1 MIVVDS
7 CGWVER
13 FAGSPLGE
21 LYGAAMQDPGEMLVP
36 AVCLTEVFRLLARE
50 AGEPA
55 ALVGSGV
62 MQQARVVALD
72 AELAIGAARA
82 GQAFRL
88 PLADSVV
95 YATAQAHGAEV
106 WTHDEHFRGLPGV
119 RFLEAPPAPD

>member
-13 FAGSPLGE
+13 FAGSAHGE

-55 ALVGSGV
+55 ALVGVGV
-62 MQQARVVALD
+62 MRQARVVALD
-72 AELAIGAARA
+72 AELAIGAARV
-82 GQAFRL
+82 GQALGL
-88 PLADSVV
+88 PLAHSIV

-106 WTHDEHFRGLPGV
+106 WTHDERFRGLPGV
-119 RFLEAPPAPD
+119 RFVEAAAD

>member
-13 FAGSPLGE
+13 FAGSAHGE

-36 AVCLTEVFRLLARE
+36 AVCLTEVFRTLARE
-50 AGEPA
+50 AGESA
-55 ALVGSGV
+55 ALVGASV
-62 MQQARVVALD
+62 MRQARVIALD
-72 AELAIGAARA
+72 AELALDAARVGRA
-82 GQAFRL
+82 LGL
-88 PLADSVV
+88 PLAVSII

-119 RFLEAPPAPD
+119 RFVEAPAAD

>member
-13 FAGSPLGE
+13 FAGSPHGE

-119 RFLEAPPAPD
+119 HFMEAPAD

>member
-13 FAGSPLGE
+13 FAGSPHGE